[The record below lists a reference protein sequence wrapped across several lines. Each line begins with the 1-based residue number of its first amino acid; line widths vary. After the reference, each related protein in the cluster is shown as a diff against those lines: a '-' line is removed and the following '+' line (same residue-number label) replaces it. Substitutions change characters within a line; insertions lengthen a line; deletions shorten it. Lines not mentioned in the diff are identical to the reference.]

1 MIENKSV
8 LTIYTTPPIAYT
20 TLMKDTK
27 TTLSSL
33 GKSHGFQIKNLRGYT
48 LSIGIGPHHYCENND
63 MGYGGTPYRKHDRPL
78 KDTSTMEV
86 AIMNGYGDF
95 VCLPHDVSGHVPVAR
110 LAALIEAVQAH
121 DWAGVC
127 FLCDEDDYTEDKFPQ
142 KVVDTTPTS

>member
-1 MIENKSV
+1 MSC
-8 LTIYTTPPIAYT
+8 
-20 TLMKDTK
+20 
-27 TTLSSL
+27 L

-63 MGYGGTPYRKHDRPL
+63 MGYGREAEAHRT
-78 KDTSTMEV
+78 DTATMEV
-86 AIMNGYGDF
+86 AIMTGYGDF
-95 VCLPHDVSGHVPVAR
+95 VCLPHDVAGHVPVAR

>member
-1 MIENKSV
+1 MNENKSV

-20 TLMKDTK
+20 VRMKDTK
-27 TTLSSL
+27 TRMACLD
-33 GKSHGFQIKNLRGYT
+33 KSHGFQIKNLRGYT

-63 MGYGGTPYRKHDRPL
+63 MGYDHHRPPL

-86 AIMNGYGDF
+86 AIMNGCGDF

-110 LAALIEAVQAH
+110 LAALIKAVQAH

>member
-8 LTIYTTPPIAYT
+8 LTIYTAPPIAYT
-20 TLMKDTK
+20 IRMNDTK
-27 TTLSSL
+27 TRMACL
-33 GKSHGFQIKNLRGYT
+33 GNLGGFQIKNLRGYT
-48 LSIGIGPHHYCENND
+48 LSIGIGPHHYCENYDN
-63 MGYGGTPYRKHDRPL
+63 GYGREAEAHRT
-78 KDTSTMEV
+78 DTATMEV

-95 VCLPHDVSGHVPVAR
+95 VCLPHDVAGHVPVAR

-127 FLCDEDDYTEDKFPQ
+127 FLCNADDYTEDKFPQ